1 MFHKFRRN
9 IYSQNGEDGII
20 EEILNR
26 LDNKLDKT
34 CCECGAWDGINLSNC
49 YNLIKNKNYSALLIE
64 ADKKKYKELCKNI
77 PDNKIIKLN
86 KFVNFEG
93 SNLLDNFLEEN
104 NFNINFDFLSID
116 VDGCDYYL
124 FESLTKYKPKLIC
137 IEYNPTIPNDIEFIQ
152 KKNFIITQ
160 GCSALSLVNLA
171 KKKNYSLIASTYS
184 NLFFIFNEFKENVF
198 GSGQITVRLPDGSVE
213 HDITLNSLIDEN
225 YAKNYIFYG
234 YDGRILTT
242 KKVRLPWH
250 NLDIKEIKVLP
261 NFLLKFPDNYN
272 FFQKIYF
279 ILYSYTYLLFRD
291 PEKFKE
297 RIKKKF
303 KRN

>member
-1 MFHKFRRN
+1 MFQKFKKN
-9 IYSQNGEDGII
+9 IYSQNGEDWII

-26 LDNKLDKT
+26 LDDKLDKT

-86 KFVNFEG
+86 KFVDFEG
-93 SNLLDNFLEEN
+93 SNSLDNLLEEN

-152 KKNFIITQ
+152 KKNFTVTQ

-171 KKKNYSLIASTYS
+171 KKKKL
-184 NLFFIFNEFKENVF
+184 
-198 GSGQITVRLPDGSVE
+198 
-213 HDITLNSLIDEN
+213 
-225 YAKNYIFYG
+225 
-234 YDGRILTT
+234 
-242 KKVRLPWH
+242 
-250 NLDIKEIKVLP
+250 
-261 NFLLKFPDNYN
+261 
-272 FFQKIYF
+272 
-279 ILYSYTYLLFRD
+279 
-291 PEKFKE
+291 
-297 RIKKKF
+297 
-303 KRN
+303 